1 MKKEALLM
9 LVAGTILGA
18 VMAFIATRQYYQDK
32 LAAVPPATAPSQI
45 PPQEPMGGAGAATP
59 DFDPAQHTAMVAE
72 MEASVAKDPKNVE
85 MRVQLA
91 NFFYDAQQWDKAV
104 TYYEQALKLT
114 PENTDV
120 LVDLGVCYRNMKRP
134 DEALTMFARA
144 LKVDPAKKQAL
155 YNEIVVYGIDKGD
168 KVKARALLKD
178 FEVKYPG
185 EPAAQQIAAELDK
198 R

>member
-1 MKKEALLM
+1 
-9 LVAGTILGA
+9 
-18 VMAFIATRQYYQDK
+18 MAFIATRQNYQDK
-32 LAAVPPATAPSQI
+32 LAAVPLANALVPDTSQ
-45 PPQEPMGGAGAATP
+45 EADGRCRGGHP
-59 DFDPAQHTAMVAE
+59 NFDPAQQTAMVAE

-85 MRVQLA
+85 QRVQFA

-104 TYYEQALKLT
+104 TYYGQALELT
-114 PENTDV
+114 QKTRDV

-155 YNEIVVYGIDKGD
+155 YDEIVVYGIDKGD